1 MRPMDAILEDAERLF
16 DFLADTK
23 APSQPADII
32 LAMGGSDLRVADTA
46 AQAFLEKRAGYQY
59 AIFTY
64 KFRFIY
70 PSI

>member
-32 LAMGGSDLRVADTA
+32 LAMGGSDLQVADTA
-46 AQAFLEKRAGYQY
+46 AQAFLEKRAEWLLCTGGFGKDTGGV
-59 AIFTY
+59 A
-64 KFRFIY
+64 
-70 PSI
+70 